1 MYSAASLAIVRV
13 AVKRCRRKNWSA
25 RGEFTAPPTVAS
37 TQLADRVEH
46 LVHAGAKRPDNLVG
60 NLLRKPTELLSLSPN
75 GLELFARVRVGKRN
89 YLGRR
94 LRREE
99 LLGKVECGVG
109 VDPGY
114 LDHLHTVIGRA
125 LGDGRVGRLEQFCRL
140 LDCGLQFLV
149 APLRLDDRRPHSS
162 VLAGPQ
168 QRAQRHRKEEL
179 EKLKK
184 HWQTL
189 VGDQGASFARFREM
203 IDNFGR
209 VLTEGDPATIPIAAG
224 VPLPG
229 AFPARS
235 HPMRGPAELAVF
247 CAGWALLHEIR
258 HIQFQQEGSW
268 VSSA

>member
-1 MYSAASLAIVRV
+1 MTLKNAQSSRLALAMLLGSEPRHCPRCGEKVQAETGRR
-13 AVKRCRRKNWSA
+13 AVNSPRR
-25 RGEFTAPPTVAS
+25 PPSAS

-60 NLLRKPTELLSLSPN
+60 NLLRKPTELLSLSPK

-125 LGDGRVGRLEQFCRL
+125 LGDGRIGRLEQFCRL

-149 APLRLDDRRPHSS
+149 APLRLDDRTI
-162 VLAGPQ
+162 GI
-168 QRAQRHRKEEL
+168 
-179 EKLKK
+179 
-184 HWQTL
+184 
-189 VGDQGASFARFREM
+189 FAEC
-203 IDNFGR
+203 GR
-209 VLTEGDPATIPIAAG
+209 NLD
-224 VPLPG
+224 L
-229 AFPARS
+229 
-235 HPMRGPAELAVF
+235 
-247 CAGWALLHEIR
+247 
-258 HIQFQQEGSW
+258 
-268 VSSA
+268 